1 MLFFQILINMW
12 YVILLLDTLIDVM
25 LANKQGRFYHTSLN
39 ETGMSDCHNP
49 ANICI
54 SEDVLNTYYVFIFTR
69 RLQAELKTF
78 WSRWMYLP
86 CTYVLRTRCQEVLS
100 HLDQDEYIRLG
111 ALSSRCLQY
120 LFTLSLRRHAK
131 KSSNHL
137 RDVLPRHLQD
147 VFKATSRRLVEMC
160 SRV

>member
-1 MLFFQILINMW
+1 MW
-12 YVILLLDTLIDVM
+12 YVILLLHTLIDVM
-25 LANKQGRFYHTSLN
+25 LANKQGRFYHTSLI
-39 ETGMSDCHNP
+39 ETGMNDCHNP

-69 RLQAELKTF
+69 RFQAELKTF

-86 CTYVLRTRCQEVLS
+86 CTYFLRTRCQEVLS

-120 LFTLSLRRHAK
+120 LFTLSLRRLAK

-147 VFKATSRRLVEMC
+147 VFKASSRRLVKMC